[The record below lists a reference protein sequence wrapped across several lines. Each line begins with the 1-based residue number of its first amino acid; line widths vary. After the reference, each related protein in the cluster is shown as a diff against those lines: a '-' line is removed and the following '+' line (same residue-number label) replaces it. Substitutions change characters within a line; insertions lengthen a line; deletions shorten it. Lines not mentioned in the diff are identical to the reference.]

1 MNPEVVNILV
11 TIDKSADKVLKK
23 YTSDSHLLSQF
34 RDQSQNFP
42 KTPKPFQYH
51 SRVPS
56 FIQQDRRERRTLR
69 AKINCILNNLPAPC
83 KSMSRKD
90 LKLRVSL
97 KKKKIDQVN
106 QIRTRLGKESLNTED
121 ISFDSSFDKYGNIIS
136 KNKSLAPP
144 LTPRSALKSKLT
156 QNEYEMLKE
165 DPVYFIQNEK
175 YKFKI
180 KLDEDENWEKLL
192 DGESYKKIRVV
203 DKKSFD
209 FDGNDL
215 VKKNK
220 SGDKSSGPYLRNL
233 IEVDES
239 EKRFSK
245 KNKDIEKETKFEN
258 IEKNGILKIETN
270 EIRRERKIKKVTVVG
285 DYFKNDELLDRNKGI
300 VDKYNARLEKIMMMK
315 LREVEVDERI
325 FRFEKEAKKAEELYS
340 YRLRQKALQE
350 KVAKTKIKAL
360 NFDRNT
366 FEKVDTPNDKMRIKY
381 SFREF

>member
-42 KTPKPFQYH
+42 KTPKPFQFH

-90 LKLRVSL
+90 LKLQISL

-106 QIRTRLGKESLNTED
+106 QIRKKLGKESLNAED
-121 ISFDSSFDKYGNIIS
+121 LSFDSSFDKYGNIKS
-136 KNKSLAPP
+136 KAKSLAPP

-192 DGESYKKIRVV
+192 DGESYKKIRVLN
-203 DKKSFD
+203 KKSFD
-209 FDGNDL
+209 FDANEL
-215 VKKNK
+215 AKKNK
-220 SGDKSSGPYLRNL
+220 AGDKASAAFVRNL
-233 IEVDES
+233 IEVDDL
-239 EKRFSK
+239 EKRVDK
-245 KNKDIEKETKFEN
+245 KNKETDREKKFEN

-270 EIRRERKIKKVTVVG
+270 DNARERKIKKVTVVG
-285 DYFKNDELLDRNKGI
+285 EYFKTGEFVEKNKGI
-300 VDKYNARLEKIMMMK
+300 VEKYNARLEKIKKMK
-315 LREVEVDERI
+315 LREMEVDERI

-340 YRLRQKALQE
+340 SRLRQKALQE